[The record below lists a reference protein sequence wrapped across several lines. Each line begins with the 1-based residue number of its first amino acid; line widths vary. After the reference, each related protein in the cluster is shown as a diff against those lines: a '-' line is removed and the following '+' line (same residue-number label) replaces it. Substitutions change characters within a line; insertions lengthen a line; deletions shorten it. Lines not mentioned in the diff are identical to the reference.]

1 MQFKDL
7 KIKHTF
13 RGEVES
19 LMHALFVEGQV
30 YVYDARTQT
39 RGELSCRLSMV
50 DIMEFTIDGKPVGV
64 LDIDHPLLFGD
75 PVTESIFKL
84 GPTSVLGI
92 DPTLLAM
99 YIEPSK

>member
-1 MQFKDL
+1 MQFKNL
-7 KIKHTF
+7 KIKQAF
-13 RGEVES
+13 RGDVES
-19 LMHALFVEGQV
+19 LIHALFVEGQV

-39 RGELSCRLSMV
+39 RGELSCSLSM
-50 DIMEFTIDGKPVGV
+50 DDTMEFAINGKPVGV

-84 GPTSVLGI
+84 GTTSVLGI

-99 YIEPSK
+99 YIEPSN

>member
-1 MQFKDL
+1 MQFKEL

-19 LMHALFVEGQV
+19 LIHALFVEGKV
-30 YVYDARTQT
+30 FVYDTRTPT
-39 RGELSCRLSMV
+39 RCELCCTLSSDDV
-50 DIMEFTIDGKPVGV
+50 LQFAINEKPVGV

-84 GPTSVLGI
+84 GTTSVLGI
-92 DPTLLAM
+92 DPTLLRR
-99 YIEPSK
+99 YIY